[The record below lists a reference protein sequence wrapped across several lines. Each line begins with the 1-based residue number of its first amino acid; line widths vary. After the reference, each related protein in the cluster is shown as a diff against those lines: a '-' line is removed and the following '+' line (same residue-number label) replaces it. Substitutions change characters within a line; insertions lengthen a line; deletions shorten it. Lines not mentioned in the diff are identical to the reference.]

1 MSEVTI
7 RQLHSTCSHLNNL
20 FVIIKGPDARELRS
34 VKMTIELLD
43 WDKGNKLY
51 FTVTSYMIG
60 KEDVRECEG
69 YRLYST

>member
-1 MSEVTI
+1 
-7 RQLHSTCSHLNNL
+7 
-20 FVIIKGPDARELRS
+20 
-34 VKMTIELLD
+34 MTIELLD

-69 YRLYST
+69 YRLYSTWRS